1 MQFAVILFFY
11 AETKNEVTLSAH
23 QIFSE
28 FFTVELLTEL
38 CRQLV
43 LNYFP
48 LHEDE
53 LRCWLTDPENFSEF
67 GYLKKFFD
75 IKSAFMQFSAK
86 LIVRGSSQKFSA
98 LTY

>member
-1 MQFAVILFFY
+1 VWLVVC
-11 AETKNEVTLSAH
+11 AESKSEVTLSAH

-28 FFTVELLTEL
+28 FFSAQVLTEL

-53 LRCWLTDPENFSEF
+53 LRSWQTDPENFSEF
-67 GYLKKFFD
+67 WCVIKMLCRSSNIQLKC
-75 IKSAFMQFSAK
+75 S
-86 LIVRGSSQKFSA
+86 
-98 LTY
+98 